1 MITTGIVS
9 VRIHDNHWKTHLKGA
24 YCSDKHFLFQ
34 ALVNHLWLGKSLR
47 DAIAAPV
54 LFVDSQT
61 ALTFEPTF
69 DQVKHV

>member
-1 MITTGIVS
+1 M
-9 VRIHDNHWKTHLKGA
+9 
-24 YCSDKHFLFQ
+24 
-34 ALVNHLWLGKSLR
+34 NHLWLGKSLK

-69 DQVKHV
+69 DKVKHFLKIHYEFII